1 MGPEKLAKTA
11 VAALEDIKGRD
22 IVVFN
27 VAKKTALFDKVIV
40 ASGDSNRQ
48 VRALANNVCEEVKK
62 GGGRVFSIEGAQTG
76 EWVLVDLGA
85 VIVHVMQPAIRQYY
99 NLEEIWG
106 DKAVKMKLGVDG
118 AAQRSLPKAE
128 PAKKVAAKK
137 AVARKAPA
145 KKAAAKKTPAA
156 RKAAPAKKAAPRR
169 KA

>member
-27 VAKKTALFDKVIV
+27 VTKRTALFDKVIV

-48 VRALANNVCEEVKK
+48 VRALANNVSEEVKK
-62 GGGRVFSIEGAQTG
+62 GGGRVLSIEGAQTG

-106 DKAVKMKLGVDG
+106 TPQRPVAVKS
-118 AAQRSLPKAE
+118 AANKEAG
-128 PAKKVAAKK
+128 
-137 AVARKAPA
+137 
-145 KKAAAKKTPAA
+145 
-156 RKAAPAKKAAPRR
+156 RKAASR
-169 KA
+169 KAVPRKTAVRKTTSRRVTAK

>member
-27 VAKKTALFDKVIV
+27 VTKRTALFDKVIV

-62 GGGRVFSIEGAQTG
+62 GGGRVLSIEGAQTG

-106 DKAVKMKLGVDG
+106 TPQRSIAVKND
-118 AAQRSLPKAE
+118 AT
-128 PAKKVAAKK
+128 
-137 AVARKAPA
+137 
-145 KKAAAKKTPAA
+145 KAAVRKTAP
-156 RKAAPAKKAAPRR
+156 RKAASRKTAVRKTVSRR
-169 KA
+169 AVK

>member
-11 VAALEDIKGRD
+11 IAALEDIKGRD

-27 VAKKTALFDKVIV
+27 VRKMTALFDKVIV
-40 ASGDSNRQ
+40 ASGESNRQ

-62 GGGRVFSIEGAQTG
+62 AGGKVFSTEGAQTG

-106 DKAVKMKLGVDG
+106 GSQRPAAVKT
-118 AAQRSLPKAE
+118 AP
-128 PAKKVAAKK
+128 
-137 AVARKAPA
+137 RK
-145 KKAAAKKTPAA
+145 TAA
-156 RKAAPAKKAAPRR
+156 RKTATRKTPRR
-169 KA
+169 SPTR